1 MAVFIYLFRLRSL
14 RFKDKVSSEVDVS
27 LDTLSDFLRLLFIN
41 LFIFK
46 YTLSKVRFILLVKY
60 KRYKVAY

>member
-27 LDTLSDFLRLLFIN
+27 LDKLGNFLYLLFIN
-41 LFIFK
+41 FLIFR
-46 YTLSKVRFILLVKY
+46 YILNKVRFILLVKY
-60 KRYKVAY
+60 K